1 MLHSQPQTQSP
12 RSPRIN
18 LVKWSWLSLFLL
30 TALLFAPLLQAQSTV
45 SSPTSPAACPVQFQ
59 HFNPSGVTVRIKN
72 VSGKN
77 IVGLDFNVAIADATE
92 HWKWFHWN
100 FDDAL
105 PIRDFGWNK
114 RIKMDA
120 AKTLSWDRAYLDFEH
135 GGGGAFV
142 LTSVLFEDG
151 SIWEESQYSEV
162 PSCKY
167 VWHNSHKQLF
177 VRPVQLPFRQ

>member
-1 MLHSQPQTQSP
+1 MLHSQPQTRSP
-12 RSPRIN
+12 RSPSIN
-18 LVKWSWLSLFLL
+18 PVKWHCVPLFFL
-30 TALLFAPLLQAQSTV
+30 TALVLAPLLHAQSSA
-45 SSPTSPAACPVQFQ
+45 SSSTLPTACPVQFL
-59 HFNPSGVTVRIKN
+59 HFNPSGVSVRIKN
-72 VSGKN
+72 VGGKN
-77 IVGLDFNVAIADATE
+77 IVGLDFNAAIADATE

-114 RIKMDA
+114 RIRPDA

-151 SIWEESQYSEV
+151 SIWQEANDNA
-162 PSCKY
+162 SCKY
-167 VWHNSHKQLF
+167 VWHNSHKQSF
-177 VRPVQLPFRQ
+177 VRPVLLPFRQ